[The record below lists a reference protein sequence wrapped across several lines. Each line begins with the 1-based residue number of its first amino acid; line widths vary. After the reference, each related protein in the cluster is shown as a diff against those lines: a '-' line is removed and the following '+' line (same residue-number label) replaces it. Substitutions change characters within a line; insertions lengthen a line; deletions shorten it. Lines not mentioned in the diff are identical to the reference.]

1 MNSLPLSSKVSNL
14 FSHCKYYASFLL
26 AHYAMLDSTTERVID
41 TMAINTDIVGK
52 EFGPF
57 VRTYDFRYLEIC
69 ALGCNAAYDGI
80 TDLEYVNEGDANNPH
95 LAVLPIF
102 GVPLTVNEEM
112 TRTLDYGYDY
122 SGSLHYGFEIRI
134 HNPFKMSDRVETFVT
149 QDALYDR
156 GEGKGCLSQQ
166 TGRSY
171 SSDGT
176 HLCTVETW
184 DVCINDGGWGGPK
197 PPHDVVDIPE
207 CPADAE
213 ITETIPYNM
222 PLIYRLM
229 GDWHQQHIDWAYIAQ
244 TGLERPIVHGVS
256 LGGFA
261 MRHLITA
268 WIPHEPN
275 RMTRF
280 KTRITSPVIPGQT
293 LTTRMWQ
300 VGEKEVRFQLLDVD
314 ADITHAKPHLNYGI
328 FEWE

>member
-1 MNSLPLSSKVSNL
+1 MN
-14 FSHCKYYASFLL
+14 A
-26 AHYAMLDSTTERVID
+26 
-41 TMAINTDIVGK
+41 MAISTEIVGK

-57 VRTYDFRYLEIC
+57 VRSYDFRDLEIC
-69 ALGCNAAYDGI
+69 ALGCNAGYDGI
-80 TDLEYVNEGDANNPH
+80 TDLEYLNEGDANDPH

-122 SGSLHYGFEIRI
+122 SGSLHYGFEIKL
-134 HNPFKMSDRVETFVT
+134 HTPFKMSDRVETFVT

-156 GEGKGCLSQQ
+156 GEGRGFLSLQ

-171 SSDGT
+171 SNDGT
-176 HLCTVETW
+176 HLCTVKTW

-197 PPHDVVDIPE
+197 PPHDVVEIPDRL
-207 CPADAE
+207 PDAE
-213 ITETIPYNM
+213 VTETAPFNM

-229 GDWHQQHIDWAYIAQ
+229 GDWHQQHIDWAYTEQ
-244 TGLERPIVHGVS
+244 TGLARPIVHGVS

-261 MRHLITA
+261 MRHLIST
-268 WIPHEPN
+268 WFPGQPE

-293 LTTRMWQ
+293 LTTRMWR
-300 VGEKEVRFQLLDVD
+300 VGENEGRFQLVD
-314 ADITHAKPHLNYGI
+314 ADANMTGAKPHLNYGI
-328 FEWE
+328 VEWN

>member
-1 MNSLPLSSKVSNL
+1 
-14 FSHCKYYASFLL
+14 
-26 AHYAMLDSTTERVID
+26 
-41 TMAINTDIVGK
+41 MAISTDIVGK

-57 VRTYDFRYLEIC
+57 IRSYDFRDLEIC

-122 SGSLHYGFEIRI
+122 SGSLHYGFELRM
-134 HNPFKMSDRVETFVT
+134 HASFKMSDRIETFVT

-156 GEGKGCLSQQ
+156 GVGRGCLSKQ

-171 SSDGT
+171 SADGT

-184 DVCINDGGWGGPK
+184 DVCINDGGWGGSK
-197 PPHDVVDIPE
+197 PPRDLVEIPE
-207 CPADAE
+207 RSSDAE

-229 GDWHQQHIDWAYIAQ
+229 GDWHQQHIDWAYTEQ

-261 MRHLITA
+261 MRHLISTF
-268 WIPHEPN
+268 IPHEPS

-293 LTTRMWQ
+293 LTTRMWR
-300 VGEKEVRFQLLDVD
+300 VSENEARFQLIDVD
-314 ADITHAKPHLNYGI
+314 ADETDAKPHLNYGI
-328 FEWE
+328 FEWN

>member
-1 MNSLPLSSKVSNL
+1 MSI
-14 FSHCKYYASFLL
+14 
-26 AHYAMLDSTTERVID
+26 ST
-41 TMAINTDIVGK
+41 AIVGK

-57 VRTYDFRYLEIC
+57 ERDYDFRDLEIC
-69 ALGCNAAYDGI
+69 ALGCNAGYDGI
-80 TDLEYVNEGDANNPH
+80 TDLEYLNEGDAHDPH

-102 GVPLTVNEEM
+102 GVPFTVNEEV

-134 HNPFKMSDRVETFVT
+134 HAPFKMADHVKTFVT

-156 GEGKGCLSQQ
+156 GEGRGCLSKQ

-171 SSDGT
+171 GSDGR

-197 PPHDVVDIPE
+197 PPQDIVEIPDRPVD
-207 CPADAE
+207 ATV
-213 ITETIPYNM
+213 TEFVPYNM

-229 GDWHQQHIDWAYIAQ
+229 GDWHQQHIDWSYTEQ
-244 TGLERPIVHGVS
+244 TGYDRPIVHGVC

-261 MRHLITA
+261 MRHLVST
-268 WIPHEPN
+268 WIPGEPE

-280 KTRITSPVIPGQT
+280 KTRITSPVIPGQM
-293 LTTRMWQ
+293 LVTRMWR
-300 VGEKEVRFQLLDVD
+300 VEAHRVIFQLVDVD
-314 ADITHAKPHLNYGI
+314 APVTGAKPHLNYGI
-328 FEWE
+328 FEWN